1 MSTLTWK
8 HGGGLV
14 PKPPQEET
22 AASGKTAKNKPGT
35 PPAEVVVGVDPGA
48 EEGDRTVVTVA
59 PPETAGAA
67 ELIRG
72 E

>member
-1 MSTLTWK
+1 MPTTTWK

-14 PKPPQEET
+14 PQPAPEENAT
-22 AASGKTAKNKPGT
+22 AAKTKGKPG
-35 PPAEVVVGVDPGA
+35 PVPAGSVLGIDPGA
-48 EEGDRTVVTVA
+48 EEGDRTVATLIEPA
-59 PPETAGAA
+59 TAGAA